1 MFCRAAIQEQCLN
14 RSSRRRILA
23 GMNWRRGVVLA
34 AIHLV
39 VAALVIVRTEANYW
53 PAIRSERVRVPVV
66 VPPTATAEE
75 MMEAN
80 FYPCDEGGI
89 IDRPASPGEIVIGAA
104 NMPAVLLVGW
114 HAPCAQPSALD
125 TVVEKKY
132 GRTRRAEVLILTIQC
147 AALVVW
153 WLLVGGC
160 PLVRP
165 RRWWLEPG
173 AFITAC
179 TLPVALVSLLIP
191 VAWDLRFPIVDGAA
205 MVPAVVAILAWLWWC
220 GLLIWKTSRFAT
232 RLLVGSRQRAAR

>member
-1 MFCRAAIQEQCLN
+1 
-14 RSSRRRILA
+14 
-23 GMNWRRGVVLA
+23 MNWRRGVVLA
-34 AIHLV
+34 AIPLV

-66 VPPTATAEE
+66 VPPSATAEE

-89 IDRPASPGEIVIGAA
+89 IDRPAAPGEIVIGAA
-104 NMPAVLLVGW
+104 NMPALLLVGW
-114 HAPCAQPSALD
+114 HQPCAQPSALD
-125 TVVEKKY
+125 TVVEKRY

-147 AALVVW
+147 AAIVVW

-160 PLVRP
+160 PLMRP

-205 MVPAVVAILAWLWWC
+205 MIPAVVAMLAWLWWC
-220 GLLIWKTSRFAT
+220 GLLIWKTIRFAT
-232 RLLVGSRQRAAR
+232 RPLVGSRPRAAR